1 MADVRRES
9 QIKLLQSLAALDRA
23 LVAKR
28 FPPLSPWWNSTFSS
42 FLASDKR
49 QLIARV
55 GRRGGKS
62 SSLCRLAVAFA
73 LAYDVRSIPP
83 GDVGV
88 VAFVSVTK
96 TEARSRLRTIKA
108 ILDAIKVK
116 WKPIPDGVELE
127 GIPIAFQGFACT
139 IGAVSGF
146 TSILVIADEVSKWLN
161 EDTGTNPA
169 DEVLAAIR
177 PTMATQRAGR
187 IVLSSSPMGFK
198 DAHALAFDLGD
209 TEHQQVVKAES
220 WVANPTLT
228 EAWTR
233 KDEPHEATWRR
244 EYAAIPTGGANGAFL
259 AEDIDA
265 AIRPLE
271 GLTIVGKPIL
281 LLDSSAGS
289 GDAWTW
295 CAAAWTRP
303 NFDPADQYLWEE
315 VGEGYKRGLIT
326 ERHGRMMR
334 QVLDA
339 NGAPV
344 PDPEF
349 GDKARPVLALY
360 RLGAIE
366 GRFRENITA
375 EDAVALATKEARRS
389 GATKAVGDQYQSF
402 FLESACKKQGVTYK
416 QVTWSN
422 TSKVAAI
429 TTLRRWMRARM
440 IALEPGTEGEA
451 LRQELLGFE
460 EKLSPSGILTFGA
473 RRGGHDDR
481 VALLINAAMAESLFM
496 LEGSP
501 NGRNNRRHE
510 LHDYD
515 DSQDE

>member
-1 MADVRRES
+1 M
-9 QIKLLQSLAALDRA
+9 
-23 LVAKR
+23 
-28 FPPLSPWWNSTFSS
+28 
-42 FLASDKR
+42 
-49 QLIARV
+49 
-55 GRRGGKS
+55 
-62 SSLCRLAVAFA
+62 AVAFA
-73 LAYDVRSIPP
+73 LAYEVRNIPA

-88 VAFVSVTK
+88 VAFISVNK
-96 TEARSRLRTIKA
+96 KEATSRLRTIKS
-108 ILDAIKVK
+108 ILDAISVK

-127 GIPIAFQGFACT
+127 GRPVIFQTFACT
-139 IGAVSGF
+139 VGAVSGF
-146 TSILVIADEVSKWLN
+146 TSILVIADEVSKWIN

-169 DEVLAAIR
+169 GEVLAAVR
-177 PTMATQRAGR
+177 PTMATQDAGR

-198 DAHALAFDLGD
+198 DAHALAFDEGD
-209 TEHQQVVKAES
+209 TNHQQVVKAES
-220 WVANPTLT
+220 WIANPTLT
-228 EAWTR
+228 EAKTR
-233 KDEPHEATWRR
+233 GLEPHEATWRR
-244 EYAAIPTGGANGAFL
+244 EYAAVPTGGANGAFL

-281 LLDSSAGS
+281 LVDSSAGS

-295 CAAAWTRP
+295 CAAAWCRP
-303 NFDPADQYLWEE
+303 HFDPADQYLWEPV
-315 VGEGYKRGLIT
+315 VGWKPGVITDRRGT
-326 ERHGRMMR
+326 PMR

-360 RLGAIE
+360 RLGALE
-366 GRFRENITA
+366 GRFRENVSA
-375 EDAVALATKEARRS
+375 EDAVAVAMKEARRS
-389 GATKAVGDQYQSF
+389 GATKAVGDSYQSF
-402 FLESACKKQGVTYK
+402 FLESACKKHGVTYK
-416 QVTWSN
+416 QLVWSN

-440 IALEPGTEGEA
+440 IAIEPGPEGES

-481 VALLINAAMAESLFM
+481 VALLINAAMAESQFL

-501 NGRNNRRHE
+501 HGRNNRRHE

-515 DSQDE
+515 DSLDE

>member
-1 MADVRRES
+1 M
-9 QIKLLQSLAALDRA
+9 
-23 LVAKR
+23 
-28 FPPLSPWWNSTFSS
+28 
-42 FLASDKR
+42 
-49 QLIARV
+49 

-62 SSLCRLAVAFA
+62 SSLCRLAVAFS
-73 LAYDVRSIPP
+73 LAYDVRNIPP

-88 VAFVSVTK
+88 VAFISVNK
-96 TEARSRLRTIKA
+96 KEATSRLRTIKS
-108 ILDAIKVK
+108 ILDAIGVK
-116 WKPIPDGVELE
+116 WKPIPDGVEIE
-127 GIPIAFQGFACT
+127 GRPVIFQTFACT
-139 IGAVSGF
+139 VGAVSGF
-146 TSILVIADEVSKWLN
+146 TSILVVCDEVSKWIN

-169 DEVLAAIR
+169 NEVLAAVR

-220 WVANPTLT
+220 WIANPTLT
-228 EAWTR
+228 ESWTR
-233 KDEPHEATWRR
+233 RDEPHEATWRR

-265 AIRPLE
+265 AIRPLDS
-271 GLTIVGKPIL
+271 LSIVGKPVL

-295 CAAAWTRP
+295 CAAAWCRP
-303 NFDPADQYLWEE
+303 HFDPADQYLWEE
-315 VGEGYKRGLIT
+315 IVGYKPGIIT
-326 ERHGRMMR
+326 EHKGRMMR

-339 NGAPV
+339 NGAAV
-344 PDPEF
+344 SDPDF
-349 GDKARPVLALY
+349 ADKARPVLALY
-360 RLGAIE
+360 RLGALE
-366 GRFRENITA
+366 GRFRENTTA
-375 EDAVALATKEARRS
+375 EEAVALATKEARRS
-389 GATKAVGDQYQSF
+389 GASKAIGDQYQSF

-440 IALEPGTEGEA
+440 IAIEPGPEGEA

-481 VALLINAAMAESLFM
+481 VALLINAAMAESQFL

-515 DSQDE
+515 DSRDEE

>member
-1 MADVRRES
+1 M
-9 QIKLLQSLAALDRA
+9 
-23 LVAKR
+23 
-28 FPPLSPWWNSTFSS
+28 
-42 FLASDKR
+42 
-49 QLIARV
+49 

-62 SSLCRLAVAFA
+62 SSLCRLAVAFS

-88 VAFVSVTK
+88 VAFISVNK
-96 TEARSRLRTIKA
+96 KEATSRLRTIKS
-108 ILDAIKVK
+108 ILDAISVK

-127 GIPIAFQGFACT
+127 GRPVIFQTFACT
-139 IGAVSGF
+139 VGAVSGF
-146 TSILVIADEVSKWLN
+146 TSILVICDEVSKWMN
-161 EDTGTNPA
+161 DDTGTNPA
-169 DEVLAAIR
+169 DEVLAAVR

-198 DAHALAFDLGD
+198 DAHAVAFDAGD

-233 KDEPHEATWRR
+233 RDEPHEATWRR
-244 EYAAIPTGGANGAFL
+244 EYAAVPTGGANGAFL

-265 AIRPLE
+265 VIRPLE
-271 GLTIVGKPIL
+271 GLSIIGKPIL
-281 LLDSSAGS
+281 LVDSSAGS

-295 CAAAWTRP
+295 AAAAWCRP
-303 NFDPADQYLWEE
+303 HFDPQDQYLWEE
-315 VGEGYKRGLIT
+315 LIPGEYKPGLIAD
-326 ERHGRMMR
+326 RHGKPMR

-339 NGAPV
+339 KGAPV
-344 PDPEF
+344 PDPAF

-360 RLGAIE
+360 RLGALE
-366 GRFRENITA
+366 GRFRENTTA
-375 EDAVALATKEARRS
+375 EDAVAVAMKTARQS
-389 GATKAVGDQYQSF
+389 GATKAVGDSYQSF
-402 FLESACKKQGVTYK
+402 FLESACKKHGVSYK
-416 QVTWSN
+416 QLIWSN

-440 IALEPGTEGEA
+440 IAVEPGPEGEA

-460 EKLSPSGILTFGA
+460 EKLSPAGVMTFGA

-481 VALLINAAMAESLFM
+481 VALLINAAMAESQFL

-501 NGRNNRRHE
+501 NGRSNRRTE

-515 DSQDE
+515 DSAEAD